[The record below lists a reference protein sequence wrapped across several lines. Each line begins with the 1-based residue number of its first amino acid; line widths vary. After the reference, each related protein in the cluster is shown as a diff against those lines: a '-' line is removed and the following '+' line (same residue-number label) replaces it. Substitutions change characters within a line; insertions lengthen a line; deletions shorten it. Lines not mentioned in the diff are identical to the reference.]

1 MRRVQNKILQLVTS
15 QTMHKLKHEAEVTQ
29 DTIGPINEVFLYIGA
44 KQCSHIKKF
53 FMFFNFYFN
62 FINLN
67 NFFK

>member
-29 DTIGPINEVFLYIGA
+29 DTIGPINEVLLCIGA

-53 FMFFNFYFN
+53 FYVFQFLFQFY
-62 FINLN
+62 
-67 NFFK
+67 